1 VGICPVLR
9 RYVVQIRGE
18 QGDGMR
24 EMSDRGAVWL
34 LIAAL
39 LALAVAAFALGWG
52 SSLVHILGVLVVML
66 ALYQMLRR
74 RRPS

>member
-1 VGICPVLR
+1 
-9 RYVVQIRGE
+9 
-18 QGDGMR
+18 MR

>member
-1 VGICPVLR
+1 ML
-9 RYVVQIRGE
+9 
-18 QGDGMR
+18 

-52 SSLVHILGVLVVML
+52 SSLAHILGVLVVML